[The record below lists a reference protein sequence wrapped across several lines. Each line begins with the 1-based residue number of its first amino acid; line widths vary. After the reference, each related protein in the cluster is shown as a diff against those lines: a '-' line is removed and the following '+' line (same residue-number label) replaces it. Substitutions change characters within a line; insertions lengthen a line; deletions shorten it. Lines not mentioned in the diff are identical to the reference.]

1 MSLVLDTNTCYE
13 RNNPYLNKEGPLYLG
28 LFKKSEMVVP
38 NSEPQSAYVVNTFEY
53 GTCGG
58 DRVGKA
64 STKIIKVVNCK
75 AKGGNRK
82 QKTRKH
88 RRNRRYSRKK

>member
-1 MSLVLDTNTCYE
+1 MSLVLDTTKCYE
-13 RNNPYLNKEGPLYLG
+13 RNNRYLNKNGPFYLG
-28 LFKKSEMVVP
+28 KYIGSEMVYP
-38 NSEPQSAYVVNTFEY
+38 KSEPQSRYVVNTFEN
-53 GTCGG
+53 GTCRGERLG
-58 DRVGKA
+58 EA
-64 STKIIKVVNCK
+64 PTTIIKVVDCK